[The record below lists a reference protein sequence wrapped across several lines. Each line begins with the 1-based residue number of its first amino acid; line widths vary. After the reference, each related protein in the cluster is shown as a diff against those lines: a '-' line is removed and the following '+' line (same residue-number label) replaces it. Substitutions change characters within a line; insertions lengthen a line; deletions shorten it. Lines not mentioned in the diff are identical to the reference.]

1 MSVMDFLQLQL
12 MHFLPVYFFQTQ
24 TEIFQEMIQDVV
36 HLIHVL
42 TDFITVIQMQ
52 DVKLMT
58 SV

>member
-1 MSVMDFLQLQL
+1 MLVMDFLQLQL
-12 MHFLPVYFFQTQ
+12 MHFLRVYFFQMQ

-42 TDFITVIQMQ
+42 TLFITVILMQ
-52 DVKLMT
+52 NVKLMT